1 MVDLSFIKKFH
12 NATDKMEN
20 VTSSSE
26 PPRYWYSS
34 GNYVLNY
41 ISSGNFDHAV
51 PQGRITALAGPSGS
65 GKSFVACNIAR
76 EAQAKDTFV
85 LMIDSEN
92 ALDDS
97 FTSKIGINVTEDY
110 DYKSVVT
117 IDDTIALLSAFV
129 GGYKDAYGSAEDAP
143 KVLIIIDSL
152 DMLLTET
159 EFSNMNSGE
168 IKGDQGQRAKQIKAF
183 LRNMVQQIKQLNI
196 AMIVTT
202 HVYAANRDAILSG
215 QSDGLWVINGAVKF
229 SLSHLI
235 LLTKLKLKDG
245 KEITGIKMKCQ
256 PVKTRFT
263 KPFQDVVI
271 EVPYESGMDPYSGL
285 VDVAK
290 SVGVLKKKGSYVVI
304 DGTDTQFYAKD
315 VAPYADEIFQRIG
328 DLGQISLEMTDELGL
343 EEEIEKQSSGK
354 SKRSNKMDN
363 LKDNLEK

>member
-1 MVDLSFIKKFH
+1 MAKLSFIKKFH
-12 NATDKMEN
+12 NTAAKMVN
-20 VTSSSE
+20 VSDSSA

-41 ISSGNFDHAV
+41 ISSGNFNHAI

-65 GKSFVACNIAR
+65 GKSFVSCNIAR
-76 EAQAKDTFV
+76 EAQANDTFV
-85 LMIDSEN
+85 LMIDSES

-97 FTSKIGINVTEDY
+97 FTTKIGINVDTDY

-117 IDDTIALLSAFV
+117 IDDTVALLSAFV
-129 GGYKDAYGSAEDAP
+129 GGYKDAYGSDENAP

-152 DMLLTET
+152 DMMLTST
-159 EFSNMNSGE
+159 EFNNMNSGE

-183 LRNMVQQIKQLNI
+183 LRNMVQQIKHLNI
-196 AMIVTT
+196 AMVVTT

-215 QSDGLWVINGAVKF
+215 QSDGLWVINSAVKF

-263 KPFQDVVI
+263 KPFQDVVV
-271 EVPYESGMDPYSGL
+271 EVPYDTGMDPYSGL
-285 VDVAK
+285 ADVAK
-290 SVGVLKKKGSYVVI
+290 AVGVLEKKGSYVVI
-304 DGTDTQFYAKD
+304 AGTDTQFYAKD
-315 VAPYADEIFQRIG
+315 IKQYADEIFARIE
-328 DLGQISLEMTDELGL
+328 DLGNISLEMTEELGL
-343 EEEIEKQSSGK
+343 EEEVEKQASNK
-354 SKRSNKMDN
+354 SKRSSKMDK
-363 LKDNLEK
+363 LKEELE